1 MTKARKSPKTAKASK
16 PAKTNV
22 SNETQAAKGRR
33 RGGCGRGRA
42 KAVTE
47 PIEPVEPIEHVPNA
61 SGGGGRGRGRAK
73 AVTKTIEPV
82 EPEHAP
88 TAAGG
93 GDRGRGKTNKPV
105 ESDVSTTIKDK
116 TGHSG
121 KSSPNVIT
129 VHDDDPI
136 YDEPPDDFSASELPE
151 RSQFGRNDHFTLDY
165 SANLDESNEDNY
177 ELETAGVS
185 TSKPAK
191 VTFKKRN
198 LSTNSAKNKRQRVEG
213 RITSLL
219 QLSESEDGEDN
230 IYDHSESSDKDEDDE
245 DRKTEVSMSRG
256 VKNVKK
262 YKPKALNGMENI
274 LEVCQWLIT
283 ERQDILFM
291 ANQMYNA
298 SNASLDSPLV
308 NMPTSPL
315 TIKPAAITPNDE
327 KDLAR
332 LWHEEIKCL
341 FLRCRVPPDEVI
353 ERLVTK
359 IFNYDLYSSD
369 AEEVICHSKRVL
381 TDFRSKLNKKIDARV
396 SEFKEKRI
404 REELTTAP
412 TRTEIEEFLSKEVVE
427 NILDRY
433 LKGTDKTKV
442 KNCGTMEKL
451 VLFVREAFKIH
462 YTKYNIKDIKKLD
475 KITMKCKVPSRS
487 GKNIA
492 SKFSL
497 E

>member
-1 MTKARKSPKTAKASK
+1 MTKARKSPKPAKASK

-22 SNETQAAKGRR
+22 SNETQAAKGCG
-33 RGGCGRGRA
+33 RGGRGQGRA

-47 PIEPVEPIEHVPNA
+47 PIKPVKPIEHVPNA
-61 SGGGGRGRGRAK
+61 SGGGGRGHSRVK
-73 AVTKTIEPV
+73 AVTKPIKPVELEHAPIASGGGGRGRNAVTKPIEPVEPEYAPIASGGSGRGRNAVTKPIKPV

-88 TAAGG
+88 IASGG
-93 GDRGRGKTNKPV
+93 GGYGHDRDRGCGKTNKPV
-105 ESDVSTTIKDK
+105 ESDVS
-116 TGHSG
+116 HSG

-136 YDEPPDDFSASELPE
+136 YDDPPDNFSASELPE
-151 RSQFGRNDHFTLDY
+151 RLQFGRNDHFTLDY
-165 SANLDESNEDNY
+165 SAILDESNEDNY
-177 ELETAGVS
+177 ELETAGV
-185 TSKPAK
+185 
-191 VTFKKRN
+191 F
-198 LSTNSAKNKRQRVEG
+198 TN
-213 RITSLL
+213 
-219 QLSESEDGEDN
+219 N
-230 IYDHSESSDKDEDDE
+230 IYDHSESSDEAEDGK

-262 YKPKALNGMENI
+262 YMPKALNGMENI
-274 LEVCQWLIT
+274 LEVCQWLIM

-315 TIKPAAITPNDE
+315 TMKPAAITPNDK

-381 TDFRSKLNKKIDARV
+381 TDFCSKLNKKIDARV
-396 SEFKEKRI
+396 SEFKEK
-404 REELTTAP
+404 
-412 TRTEIEEFLSKEVVE
+412 
-427 NILDRY
+427 
-433 LKGTDKTKV
+433 
-442 KNCGTMEKL
+442 
-451 VLFVREAFKIH
+451 
-462 YTKYNIKDIKKLD
+462 
-475 KITMKCKVPSRS
+475 
-487 GKNIA
+487 
-492 SKFSL
+492 
-497 E
+497 